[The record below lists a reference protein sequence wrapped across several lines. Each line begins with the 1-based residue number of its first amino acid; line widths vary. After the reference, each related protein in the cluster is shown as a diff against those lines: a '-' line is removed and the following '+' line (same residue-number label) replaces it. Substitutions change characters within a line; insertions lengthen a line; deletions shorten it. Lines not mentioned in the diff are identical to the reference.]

1 MLNQF
6 INTYIKLFFILTPFL
21 VLSTFLTW
29 TSEYSPV
36 QRRQLIRQVLSAIL
50 VISLILFMFGNYI
63 FAVMGITLDAFRIGA
78 GILLLLSAI
87 SLVQGKQFYDVLSST
102 QDIAVVPLAIPVA
115 VGPGTIG
122 VLLVMGS
129 ELVTLQQRLVGG
141 GALLAAIASL
151 GILLYAGNALEK
163 KLGRK
168 GLNVMSKLT
177 GLVLSALSVQIIMQG
192 LQNFHLLDH

>member
-1 MLNQF
+1 MFNQF
-6 INTYIKLFFILTPFL
+6 LHLYLKLFFILTPFL

-29 TSEYSPV
+29 TSSYTIA
-36 QRRQLIRQVLSAIL
+36 QRHQLIRRTIGAIIVICLS
-50 VISLILFMFGNYI
+50 LFMYGNYI
-63 FAVMGITLDAFRIGA
+63 FELMGITLDAFRVGA

-87 SLVQGKQFYDVLSST
+87 SLVQGKEFYEVQNDM

-129 ELVTLQQRLVGG
+129 ELVTWPQRVMGG
-141 GALLAAIASL
+141 GALLAAIGSL
-151 GILLYAGNALEK
+151 AVLLFLGNTLEK

-168 GLNVMSKLT
+168 GLNVLSKLT
-177 GLVLSALSVQIIMQG
+177 GLILAALSVQIIMQG
-192 LQNFHLLDH
+192 LKGFS

>member
-1 MLNQF
+1 MLSQF

-29 TSEYSPV
+29 TSTYTAQE
-36 QRRQLIRQVLSAIL
+36 RRQLIRQVLGAIL
-50 VISLILFMFGNYI
+50 VISLLLFMFGNYI

-87 SLVQGKQFYDVLSST
+87 SLVQGKPFYDVISNT

-129 ELVTLQQRLVGG
+129 EMVTLKERMVGA
-141 GALLAAIASL
+141 GAMLCAIASL

-163 KLGRK
+163 RLGRK

-177 GLVLSALSVQIIMQG
+177 GLILSALSVQIIMQG
-192 LQNFHLLDH
+192 LQNFNVIH

>member
-1 MLNQF
+1 MFSQF
-6 INTYIKLFFILTPFL
+6 INMYLKLFFVLTPFL

-29 TSEYSPV
+29 TSDYTP
-36 QRRQLIRQVLSAIL
+36 QDRRTLIRRVLGAIV
-50 VISLILFMFGNYI
+50 VISLVLFMFGNYL
-63 FAVMGITLDAFRIGA
+63 FAVMGITLDSFRIGA

-129 ELVTLQQRLVGG
+129 ELVTLDQRLVGG
-141 GALLAAIASL
+141 CALICAVASL

-168 GLNVMSKLT
+168 GLNVLSKLT

-192 LQNFHLLDH
+192 LAGFHVIQ

>member
-1 MLNQF
+1 MINPF
-6 INTYIKLFFILTPFL
+6 INTYIKLFFILTPFV
-21 VLSTFLTW
+21 VLTAFLTW
-29 TSEYSPV
+29 SSSCTLQE
-36 QRRQLIRQVLSAIL
+36 RRALIRRVLVAI
-50 VISLILFMFGNYI
+50 VAISLILFMFGNYL
-63 FAVMGITLDAFRIGA
+63 FAVMGITLDAFRVGA

-87 SLVQGKQFYDVLSST
+87 SLVQGKQFYDVMSDP

-129 ELVTLQQRLVGG
+129 ELVTLEQRMIGV
-141 GALLAAIASL
+141 GALLAAITSL
-151 GILLYAGNALEK
+151 GILLYVGNALEK

-168 GLNVMSKLT
+168 GINVLSKLT

-192 LQNFHLLDH
+192 LKGFVISQ

>member
-1 MLNQF
+1 MISQF
-6 INTYIKLFFILTPFL
+6 IHIYLKLFFVLTPFV
-21 VLSTFLTW
+21 VLTAFLTW
-29 TSEYSPV
+29 SSSCTLPE
-36 QRRQLIRQVLSAIL
+36 RRALIRRVLVA
-50 VISLILFMFGNYI
+50 VVAISLILFMFGNYL
-63 FAVMGITLDAFRIGA
+63 FAVMGITLDAFRVGA

-87 SLVQGKQFYDVLSST
+87 SLVQGKQFYDVMSDP

-129 ELVTLQQRLVGG
+129 ELVGLKQRVVGV
-141 GALLAAIASL
+141 GALLFAIATL
-151 GILLYAGNALEK
+151 GILLYVGNALEK

-168 GLNVMSKLT
+168 GINVLSKLT

-192 LQNFHLLDH
+192 LRGFLISQ